1 MKTFRF
7 DVSTFHQWNY
17 FIFNREKRIRWK
29 IEPASSHFSI
39 VTDLS
44 QSDRKKIFQ
53 GFRSL
58 SLFVYPGQ
66 TGQISALPDQRK
78 KRNLRKRIE
87 IEEREETTCLES
99 RQPRITTLL
108 LCQDLSPPRIIRSPK
123 STGPWCRALFPFS
136 LSSSF
141 SSSFL
146 PFTRRHLRRYSSR
159 GNRRSSLR
167 RFNRSTEA
175 IRVKMMRWISER

>member
-1 MKTFRF
+1 MKLFYFQQREENSLKNRTRF
-7 DVSTFHQWNY
+7 QPLFH
-17 FIFNREKRIRWK
+17 RHGSLAIR
-29 IEPASSHFSI
+29 S
-39 VTDLS
+39 
-44 QSDRKKIFQ
+44 RKKIFQ

-58 SLFVYPGQ
+58 SPFVYPGQ

-123 STGPWCRALFPFS
+123 STGPPVMSCPLPLFPFFFFFFFF
-136 LSSSF
+136 SSF
-141 SSSFL
+141 YPSTLSTIFLASKPSFL
-146 PFTRRHLRRYSSR
+146 SPSF
-159 GNRRSSLR
+159 
-167 RFNRSTEA
+167 
-175 IRVKMMRWISER
+175 

>member
-1 MKTFRF
+1 MKLFYFQQREENSLKNRTRF
-7 DVSTFHQWNY
+7 QPLFYRHGSLA
-17 FIFNREKRIRWK
+17 IR
-29 IEPASSHFSI
+29 S
-39 VTDLS
+39 
-44 QSDRKKIFQ
+44 RKKIFQ

-58 SLFVYPGQ
+58 SPFVYPGQ

-123 STGPWCRALFPFS
+123 STGPPVMSCPLPLFPFFFFFFFF
-136 LSSSF
+136 SSF
-141 SSSFL
+141 YPSTLSTIFLASKPSFL
-146 PFTRRHLRRYSSR
+146 SPSF
-159 GNRRSSLR
+159 
-167 RFNRSTEA
+167 
-175 IRVKMMRWISER
+175 

>member
-1 MKTFRF
+1 MKLFYFQQREENSLKNRTRF
-7 DVSTFHQWNY
+7 QPLFH
-17 FIFNREKRIRWK
+17 RHGSLAIR
-29 IEPASSHFSI
+29 S
-39 VTDLS
+39 
-44 QSDRKKIFQ
+44 RKKIFQ

-58 SLFVYPGQ
+58 SPFVYPGQ

-123 STGPWCRALFPFS
+123 STGPPVMSCPLPLFPFFFFFFFF
-136 LSSSF
+136 SSF
-141 SSSFL
+141 YPSTPSTIFLASKPSFL
-146 PFTRRHLRRYSSR
+146 SPSF
-159 GNRRSSLR
+159 
-167 RFNRSTEA
+167 
-175 IRVKMMRWISER
+175 

>member
-1 MKTFRF
+1 MLTIIQTWVKWRHF
-7 DVSTFHQWNY
+7 DLMSRHSINEIILFSTER
-17 FIFNREKRIRWK
+17 REFVEKSN
-29 IEPASSHFSI
+29 SSHFSI

-58 SLFVYPGQ
+58 SPFVYPGQ

-123 STGPWCRALFPFS
+123 STGPPVMSCPLPLFPFFFFFFFF
-136 LSSSF
+136 SSF
-141 SSSFL
+141 YPSTPSTIFLASKPSFL
-146 PFTRRHLRRYSSR
+146 SPSF
-159 GNRRSSLR
+159 
-167 RFNRSTEA
+167 
-175 IRVKMMRWISER
+175 

>member
-1 MKTFRF
+1 MKLFYFQQREENSLKNRTRF
-7 DVSTFHQWNY
+7 QPFFH
-17 FIFNREKRIRWK
+17 RHGSLAIR
-29 IEPASSHFSI
+29 S
-39 VTDLS
+39 
-44 QSDRKKIFQ
+44 RKKIFQ

-58 SLFVYPGQ
+58 SPFVYPGQ

-123 STGPWCRALFPFS
+123 STGPPVMSCPLPLFPFFFFFFFF
-136 LSSSF
+136 SSF
-141 SSSFL
+141 YPSTPSTIFLASKPSF
-146 PFTRRHLRRYSSR
+146 PPPSF
-159 GNRRSSLR
+159 
-167 RFNRSTEA
+167 
-175 IRVKMMRWISER
+175 

>member
-1 MKTFRF
+1 MKLFYFQQREENSLKNRTRF
-7 DVSTFHQWNY
+7 QPLFH
-17 FIFNREKRIRWK
+17 RHGSLAIR
-29 IEPASSHFSI
+29 S
-39 VTDLS
+39 
-44 QSDRKKIFQ
+44 RKKIFQ

-58 SLFVYPGQ
+58 SPFVYPGQ

-123 STGPWCRALFPFS
+123 STGPPVMSCPLSLFPFFFFFFFF
-136 LSSSF
+136 SSF
-141 SSSFL
+141 YPSTPS
-146 PFTRRHLRRYSSR
+146 TISSR
-159 GNRRSSLR
+159 VNRRSPLR

-175 IRVKMMRWISER
+175 IRVKMMR

>member
-1 MKTFRF
+1 MSRHSINEIILF
-7 DVSTFHQWNY
+7 STER
-17 FIFNREKRIRWK
+17 REFVEKSN
-29 IEPASSHFSI
+29 SSHFSI

-58 SLFVYPGQ
+58 SPFVYPGQ

-123 STGPWCRALFPFS
+123 STGPPVMSCPLPLFSFFFFFFFF
-136 LSSSF
+136 SSF
-141 SSSFL
+141 YPSTPSTIFLASKPSFL
-146 PFTRRHLRRYSSR
+146 SPSF
-159 GNRRSSLR
+159 
-167 RFNRSTEA
+167 
-175 IRVKMMRWISER
+175 